1 MGYIIDDRP
10 YTPDPSKPDNTI
22 YITAQ
27 KRGKNGN
34 VKKTVALKTAG
45 GIHTVELIERLQ
57 RETAGSG
64 NVTISIAVESECEVI
79 DDERKFLKIVKN
91 MRK

>member
-1 MGYIIDDRP
+1 MGYIIDDNP

-34 VKKTVALKTAG
+34 VKKMIALRTAG
-45 GIHTVELIERLQ
+45 GAHTAELIERLQ
-57 RETAGSG
+57 RETDDDC
-64 NVTISIAVESECEVI
+64 VTISIATEPECDVI
-79 DDERKFLKIVKN
+79 DGERKFLKIVKN